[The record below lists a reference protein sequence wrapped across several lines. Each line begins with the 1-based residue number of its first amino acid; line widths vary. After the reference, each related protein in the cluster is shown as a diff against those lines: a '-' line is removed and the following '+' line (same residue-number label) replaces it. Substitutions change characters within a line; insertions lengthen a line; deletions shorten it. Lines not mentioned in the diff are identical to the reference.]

1 MVQSEIFNL
10 TDKQHTNLIAFSPMP
25 SDKIRD
31 RDIQLIIGNLLR
43 YGVWTALAVAALGG
57 LIYLFNHEQEVVH
70 YGSFVE
76 KDISV
81 FALVQQMLQG
91 VARVKGDDIILL
103 GILLLFLTP
112 ILRILF
118 SLIAFLL
125 EKDFLYVAITILVI
139 TIICFSVFFGFAH

>member
-1 MVQSEIFNL
+1 MQ
-10 TDKQHTNLIAFSPMP
+10 
-25 SDKIRD
+25 SDKLRD

-57 LIYLFNHEQEVVH
+57 LIYLFNHEQELVH
-70 YGSFVE
+70 YGNFVE
-76 KDISV
+76 KDVSI
-81 FALVQQMLQG
+81 FALVEQTLKG
-91 VARVKGDDIILL
+91 AARVKGDDIILL

-125 EKDFLYVAITILVI
+125 EKDFLYVGITALVI
-139 TIICFSVFFGFAH
+139 AIICFSVFFGFAH